1 MTKTTMKNQSI
12 SLIEKMR
19 ASGRYVPI
27 DDDEY
32 KRLQRE
38 ALARIAQNEQNT
50 YVPDYKRIGIS
61 EHETGLTWAAI
72 RPNVSDGIKA
82 VQALRPMYERGWGM
96 LFVWGTWG
104 QAKTLLGKILTATAL
119 RDGKRAAYAN
129 MSSVLDDIRLAYDE
143 KEHKNTELLRKM
155 DWWMGRDVLFLD
167 ELDKSNDTQWAQE
180 RMFQLIDKR
189 YQMAVREEAITVI
202 ASNKSLDEL
211 DGYLQSRLHDR
222 RIGQSIFLNGNDG
235 RAVMPDNWKF

>member
-1 MTKTTMKNQSI
+1 MKNQSI

-202 ASNKSLDEL
+202 ASNKSSDEL

>member
-1 MTKTTMKNQSI
+1 MKNQSV
-12 SLIEKMR
+12 SMIEKMR

-72 RPNVSDGIKA
+72 RPNVSDGLKA

-202 ASNKSLDEL
+202 ASNKSSDEL

>member
-1 MTKTTMKNQSI
+1 MKNQSV

>member
-1 MTKTTMKNQSI
+1 MKNQSV

-202 ASNKSLDEL
+202 ASNKSSDEL